1 MGQNAQIIME
11 QIVHHYSLTMGGPG
25 PVNAQIAQKK
35 EGIFYFPSFLD
46 FRNAHAEISDRQPQM
61 LSHHRPQHSG

>member
-11 QIVHHYSLTMGGPG
+11 QIVHYYSLTMGGPG

-35 EGIFYFPSFLD
+35 RGFFIPPLFGL
-46 FRNAHAEISDRQPQM
+46 
-61 LSHHRPQHSG
+61 

>member
-1 MGQNAQIIME
+1 MGQNAQTIMG

-35 EGIFYFPSFLD
+35 EGIFISPLFGFK
-46 FRNAHAEISDRQPQM
+46 NAHAETSDRQ
-61 LSHHRPQHSG
+61 S